1 MLVALGV
8 WVPLLIAAWGFG
20 DLFRAPLTSQESFA
34 AERVALQ
41 IYLGLLLIAFA
52 LLAVA
57 LVSNVT
63 VASGVLVA
71 ASGIV
76 LAIRRRPSTLRCPAR
91 VANWIPVSGS
101 VAVVIS
107 LAMLASSREI
117 TFYDTALYHQ
127 QAVKWMSD
135 FGLVPGLALL
145 HVRFGWISSWFAGA
159 AALNHGFLEG
169 REIPIMGGAALAIP
183 LGTCAFAICAAGVR
197 GQSVRMPTL
206 TWILFSSMVAAVALV
221 WDVQTSLSTDL
232 IIWPLPLLVAVALA
246 ERDDGPA
253 ARALGQALV
262 LSALACTV
270 RLTALPLLVVS
281 GVASARFLVRHRSD
295 RTFLTR
301 CILISG
307 GIILVFVAANFRV
320 SGCPAFPSAIFCLS
334 GSGSVGASVA
344 ADVSRDIYEFAA
356 QGQRQTTALL
366 LLMLGASLVLLAVD
380 RRSRFVRCGL
390 IVSWFG
396 TAFVFFSAPNPR
408 FAMGYLLLPVAA
420 AAAAIWIWIA
430 GRYPALGNG
439 VVRLASV
446 VVFLLAISIA
456 GVSNRS
462 MRGAE
467 GWLYPP
473 RMAGADGD
481 PIHIVNRR
489 MDLRTR
495 LSLSEQEVGDIVVIH
510 PVSSDQCWDA
520 PLPCS
525 PQTVTPDLELRDPA
539 GGFGRGFRT
548 SKAYALPVH

>member
-8 WVPLLIAAWGFG
+8 WVSLLIAAWGFG
-20 DLFRAPLTSQESFA
+20 DLLRTPLTSRDGFA

-41 IYLGLLLIAFA
+41 IYLGLLLIACV
-52 LLAVA
+52 LLVVA

-63 VASGVLVA
+63 VISGVLVA
-71 ASGIV
+71 ASGIA
-76 LAIRRRPSTLRCPAR
+76 LAIRRRRSTWRRPAR
-91 VANWIPVSGS
+91 VAHWIPFLGG

-107 LAMLASSREI
+107 LAMLASSSEI

-127 QAVKWMSD
+127 QAVKWMAD

-145 HVRFGWISSWFAGA
+145 HVRLGWISSWFAGA

-169 REIPIMGGAALAIP
+169 REITIMGGGALAIL
-183 LGTCAFAICAAGVR
+183 LGTSAFAICAAGAR
-197 GQSVRMPTL
+197 EQSVRMPTL

-221 WDVQTSLSTDL
+221 WDVQSSLSTDL
-232 IIWPLPLLVAVALA
+232 IIWPLPLLVAVALS
-246 ERDDGPA
+246 ERDDGPG

-281 GVASARFLVRHRSD
+281 GLASARFLVRQRSD

-301 CILISG
+301 CILLSG

-366 LLMLGASLVLLAVD
+366 LLMLGASLVLLAVE
-380 RRSRFVRCGL
+380 RRSRFVKCGL

-396 TAFVFFSAPNPR
+396 TAFVFFNAPNPR

-420 AAAAIWIWIA
+420 AEAAIWIRIA
-430 GRYPALGNG
+430 ERYPAVGNG

-446 VVFLLAISIA
+446 LVFLLSISIA
-456 GVSNRS
+456 AVSHRS
-462 MRGAE
+462 MPGAE

-489 MDLRTR
+489 MDLKTR
-495 LSLSEQEVGDIVVIH
+495 LSLSEQRVGDIVVVH
-510 PVSSDQCWDA
+510 PLSSDQCWDA

-525 PQTVTPDLELRDPA
+525 PKTVTPELELRDPA
-539 GGFGRGFRT
+539 GGFGGGFRT
-548 SKAYALPVH
+548 GNADALQLH